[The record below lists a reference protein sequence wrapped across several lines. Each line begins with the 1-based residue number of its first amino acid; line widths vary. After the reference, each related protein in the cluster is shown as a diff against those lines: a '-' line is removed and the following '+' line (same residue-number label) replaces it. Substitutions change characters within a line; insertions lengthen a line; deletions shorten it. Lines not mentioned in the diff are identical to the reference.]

1 MRKTKYFII
10 LVLLFICIGFAS
22 LSVTLSINGK
32 ANVISDL
39 DDFKVYFSD
48 VIVNGEQDLSLVKSD
63 KELVFNALM
72 KNVGDEY
79 KIEYQVTNGSSVF
92 DAALNVTCTQGDQL
106 LSITN
111 QFDTSTN
118 LNAKSSRQGTLT
130 LKKALT
136 NVNEIDD
143 YYPIS
148 CKITASA
155 VDRTSSD
162 NGNIVGPLN
171 AYKYAVGTE
180 IELSGVK
187 FNVISVDG
195 DSLSLLSQKYFR
207 TTGDFDL
214 IGDEISL
221 VVFSSDSY
229 WDYLPGAK
237 EIDVSNSSY
246 ISAYFRYNK
255 SLFIDVLGRENFS
268 WDLISLK
275 ELRNLGC
282 TISNDY
288 SEKNNLSCANSP
300 YADWLVSDVSWWTKS
315 ASSSN
320 QNNVWV
326 VGENGVLTAVDCS
339 TSNAIRPVIRTTI
352 TALENDI
359 LPFKINGKTY
369 YTGKNV
375 TWSEWVNTDYNVDG
389 YVSKS
394 SGIFSAEGYLVF
406 GVETNDIV
414 YYNGDHKLSYLFT
427 TNVVIE
433 ETGEIIY
440 SRTFHTYINSTWR
453 EWMNS
458 DLNNG
463 YLELS
468 SDGYVV
474 IDGYKSSFR
483 ADDVIEEDGLYEVLV

>member
-1 MRKTKYFII
+1 
-10 LVLLFICIGFAS
+10 
-22 LSVTLSINGK
+22 
-32 ANVISDL
+32 
-39 DDFKVYFSD
+39 
-48 VIVNGEQDLSLVKSD
+48 
-63 KELVFNALM
+63 M

-118 LNAKSSRQGTLT
+118 LEAKSSRQGTLT
-130 LKKALT
+130 LKKVLT

-143 YYPIS
+143 YYPVS

-155 VDRTSSD
+155 VDRTSND
-162 NGNIVGPLN
+162 NGDIVGPLN
-171 AYKYAVGTE
+171 DYKYAVGSE
-180 IELSGVK
+180 IELSDVK

-195 DSLSLLSQKYFR
+195 DSLSLLSQEYFK
-207 TTGDFDL
+207 TTGH
-214 IGDEISL
+214 
-221 VVFSSDSY
+221 FSSTDDENALISFSSTAGWSY
-229 WDYLPGAK
+229 TPGPK
-237 EIDVSNSSY
+237 EIDVSVFSS
-246 ISAYFRYNK
+246 ISPYFRWNVSVFY
-255 SLFIDVLGRENFS
+255 DDLGSDNFTM
-268 WDLISLK
+268 DLISLK

-288 SEKNNLSCANSP
+288 SEKQNLSCANSP

-320 QNNVWV
+320 QYNVWV
-326 VGENGVLTAVDCS
+326 VGDNGVLTAVDCS
-339 TSNAIRPVIRTTI
+339 TSNAIRPVIHTTI

-375 TWSEWVNTDYNVDG
+375 KWSQWVNTDYNVDG
-389 YVSKS
+389 YVVNS
-394 SGIFSAEGYLVF
+394 SGIYSAEGYLVF
-406 GVETNDIV
+406 GVETSDIV
-414 YYNGDHKLSYLFT
+414 YYNGDHKLAYLFT

-433 ETGEIIY
+433 ETGEVIY

-453 EWMNS
+453 EWINS

-463 YLELS
+463 HLELS
-468 SDGYVV
+468 DDGYVV
-474 IDGYKSSFR
+474 IDGYKSPFR
-483 ADDVIEEDGLYEVLV
+483 ADDVIEEDELYEVFV